1 LKNFLSHLAKFFLQQ
16 KMVIKALKTIKIEI
30 KNIFNVV
37 KSNHY
42 YLDEFGQNK
51 SLQLKALE
59 KVEDFIQC

>member
-1 LKNFLSHLAKFFLQQ
+1 
-16 KMVIKALKTIKIEI
+16 MVIKALKTIKIEI